1 MKGLDSL
8 GQSSKSLA
16 RHARGAIPHVRA
28 DVMFYSLGTGR
39 SRPDIARLLEELA
52 PNGDLLDAPALD
64 AVMRNA
70 DEGRDTT
77 VDFVTEKER
86 PRCRVHVFA
95 PLSDAGTA
103 ESPGPVM
110 DVIDALAA
118 RELPF
123 VVHAILDGEGRVAQE
138 VLDRIEPKLGSK
150 GSFGSLMGRDYALG
164 GAVDWDRALAG
175 FRCIVSGHEGATAD
189 THAAR
194 LSFAYGEGRTDATV
208 EPTRLGGYDGVT
220 GSLQSDFGSSS
231 PQWAWHGSDVGI
243 IASSRGDELVQFAS
257 LLIRHD
263 VPSDL
268 TSSLTVRGRP
278 QFAFDADTLVPFVRV
293 GTLPLRPMV
302 ETHVRQATLVQRLSA
317 ASLKTVKVFERSTRT
332 LATFSFEGEGGG
344 VDPVAMPC
352 HEEPSAEVALQ
363 LASKLLETAPEG
375 EAHTGDFLLVAA
387 ALPTEEARPG
397 FDAALARLVATVE
410 NIKATLLLVVDDG
423 VVLVAPTVAP
433 ATAVPVSHAE
443 IFAWVLSACGLD
455 APASLSRPNSSQ
467 GDGLS
472 IPEATPSQQGGD
484 GGATS
489 GRTRRRR

>member
-1 MKGLDSL
+1 MKSLDSL
-8 GQSSKSLA
+8 GQASGALA
-16 RHARGAIPHVRA
+16 RHARGGLPSLRP
-28 DVMFYSLGTGR
+28 DVMFYALGTGR
-39 SRPDIARLLEELA
+39 ARPHIAKLLRELA
-52 PNGDLLDAPALD
+52 PHGDLLDAPALD
-64 AVMRNA
+64 AVMRTA

-95 PLSDAGTA
+95 PLSDAGSEDA
-103 ESPGPVM
+103 PGPVL

-123 VVHAILDGEGRVAQE
+123 VVHAILDSNERVAQHA
-138 VLDRIEPKLGSK
+138 LDRIEPKLGAK
-150 GSFGSLMGRDYALG
+150 GALGSLIGRDYALG
-164 GAVDWDRALAG
+164 GALDWDRALAA
-175 FRCIVSGHEGATAD
+175 FRCVVSNHEGATAD
-189 THAAR
+189 TYAAR

-220 GSLQSDFGSSS
+220 GSLQAEFGSAS

-243 IASSRGDELVQFAS
+243 IASSRGDELVQLAS

-263 VPSDL
+263 VPSDM

-317 ASLKTVKVFERSTRT
+317 ASLKTVKVFERSRRT
-332 LATFSFEGEGGG
+332 LATFSFDGEGGG
-344 VDPVAMPC
+344 VDPVEMPC
-352 HEEPSAEVALQ
+352 HEEANGEAALQ
-363 LASKLLETAPEG
+363 LAAKLLDATLEG
-375 EAHTGDFLLVAA
+375 EVHTGDFLLVAA
-387 ALPTEEARPG
+387 ALPGSEEAPA
-397 FDAALARLVATVE
+397 FDAALARLVHSIEAT
-410 NIKATLLLVVDDG
+410 KATMLLVLDDG
-423 VVLVAPTVAP
+423 VIVVAPSVAP
-433 ATAVPVSHAE
+433 ASAVPVSHAE
-443 IFAWVLSACGLD
+443 VFAWVLSACGLD
-455 APASLSRPNSSQ
+455 APASLSRPSQ
-467 GDGLS
+467 FDRLS
-472 IPEATPSQQGGD
+472 VPEATPSQQGGD